1 MKRIKVI
8 SLRIQSA
15 AILAIIG
22 TLAASDRASAQT
34 PMYHLTDLGSINTN
48 PQTGQTISHAAGIN
62 SAGQVTGHSY
72 SGSSIHAARFTN
84 GLVED
89 LGAIPGGDRSY
100 GLGINDSGQVVGD
113 SQYDAVNGCCRH
125 AALFSNGTV
134 TDLGFLPGWGN
145 YSRAHGINQA
155 GEVVGYSGPNNP
167 TASPSPTRTRA
178 FIWDA
183 TNGMRDL
190 GTLGGGYS
198 KALSINNSSQVTGKA
213 GTPSG
218 GDHAFIWDAAGG
230 MRDIGTIA
238 GDFSVGNSIN
248 ANGHVVGKSSINTF
262 DNRDHAFLYDGAT
275 MHDLGSLGTG
285 HFFSDRSVAY
295 GINIHDH
302 VVGGTYRL
310 YTGGALYGIPFI
322 YRDGQMYDLS
332 TLVDASGTD
341 YQLGYATGINDAGQ
355 IAIDQSIKRSTG
367 EIRAVLLTPLG
378 SFTPTPTP
386 PPMTPTPTPTPCGPP
401 TNFANATSI
410 SIPAAGSQGMGGPY
424 PSNIVVA
431 GLAGNVARVTVKLN
445 NFNHAF
451 PDDVDILLVGPG
463 GQNAIILSDVGGA
476 PDAVSVILTLD
487 DAALDNLP
495 DASVLTSGTF
505 KPTNFT
511 GTGTE
516 TFSAPAPAP
525 SGGSALSVFNSTN
538 PNGTWSLY
546 VMDDQSTDAGGLA
559 GGWELNI
566 TTDTCGSSTP
576 TPAPTATPAA
586 TPTPASTPVPTPT
599 PPGASPTPTSTP
611 GATPTPTS
619 TQGATATPSAI
630 PSTTPGGT
638 PTPTTTPIF
647 TPTPSPIPATQALN
661 LSTRMRVQT
670 GDRVGIAGF
679 IIAGTAPKRVLVR
692 VLGPSLSK
700 FAVPNPLA
708 DPVLELHGPGSFS
721 TITNDNWRQTQ
732 ETEIQATGL
741 PPTHNLESAI
751 VATLTPGSYTAVAS
765 GANNT
770 SGVGLVEVYDL
781 NQGVASRLAN
791 LSTRAFVS
799 TGGNLVIAGFVLGG
813 ASNNDRIVVRGLGP
827 SLTAVGVANA
837 LADPTLELRD
847 SNGALLLANNNWQDN
862 PTQAAEL
869 NAAGL
874 APTNQLE
881 SGIAATLPPGA
892 YTALLLGLNDSA
904 GIGLVEVYDR
914 GAP

>member
-1 MKRIKVI
+1 MHLYRF
-8 SLRIQSA
+8 SRRTSQLLFL
-15 AILAIIG
+15 AILGIIG
-22 TLAASDRASAQT
+22 ASGRASAQT

-62 SAGQVTGHSY
+62 NAGQVTGHSY
-72 SGSSIHAARFTN
+72 SGSDIHAVRFTN
-84 GLVED
+84 GVVED

-113 SQYDAVNGCCRH
+113 SQYDSVNGCCRH

-155 GEVVGYSGPNNP
+155 GEVVGYSSSDNP

-190 GTLGGGYS
+190 GTLGGAGYS
-198 KALSINNSSQVTGKA
+198 KALSINNSGLVTGEA
-213 GTPSG
+213 RTATG
-218 GDHAFIWDAAGG
+218 GGSHAFIWDATAG

-262 DNRDHAFLYDGAT
+262 DNRDHAFLYDGTT
-275 MHDLGSLGTG
+275 MRDLGSLGTG

-310 YTGGALYGIPFI
+310 YTGGALYGVPFI

-332 TLVDASGTD
+332 TLVDASGDD

-355 IAIDQSIKRSTG
+355 IAINQSIKRSTN
-367 EIRAVLLTPLG
+367 EIHAVLLTPLG
-378 SFTPTPTP
+378 SITPTPTP

-401 TNFANATSI
+401 ANFANPTSI
-410 SIPAAGSQGMGGPY
+410 SVPAAGSMGVAAPY
-424 PSNIVVA
+424 PSNIGVA
-431 GLAGNVARVTVKLN
+431 ALTGNVAKVTIKLN
-445 NFNHAF
+445 NLNHVF
-451 PDDVDILLVGPG
+451 PDDVDMLLVGPG
-463 GQNAIILSDVGGA
+463 GQNAIIMADVGG
-476 PDAVSVILTLD
+476 PSDAVNVTLTLD
-487 DAALDNLP
+487 DAAPSSLP
-495 DASVLTSGTF
+495 DNTALMSGTF
-505 KPTNFT
+505 KPTNIAT
-511 GTGTE
+511 GDP
-516 TFSAPAPAP
+516 FPAPAPAP
-525 SGGSALSVFNSTN
+525 SGGSALSVFNGTN

-546 VMDDQSTDAGGLA
+546 VLDDESTDSGNLA

-576 TPAPTATPAA
+576 TPAPTATAAA

-599 PPGASPTPTSTP
+599 PAATSTP
-611 GATPTPTS
+611 ASTPAPTATPPIATPTPAATPTPTGTVS
-619 TQGATATPSAI
+619 PSATPAITPAPSATPSPA
-630 PSTTPGGT
+630 
-638 PTPTTTPIF
+638 
-647 TPTPSPIPATQALN
+647 PATQALN
-661 LSTRMRVQT
+661 LSTRMRVLT
-670 GDRVGIAGF
+670 GDSVGIAGF
-679 IIAGTAPKRVLVR
+679 IINGTAPKRVLVR
-692 VLGPSLSK
+692 ILGPSLSK
-700 FAVPNPLA
+700 FSVPNPLA
-708 DPVLELHGPGSFS
+708 DSVLELHGPVSFT

-732 ETEIQATGL
+732 EAEIQATGL

-781 NQGVASRLAN
+781 NQEVTSRLAN

-799 TGGNLVIAGFVLGG
+799 TGGNIVIAGFVLGG
-813 ASNNDRIVVRGLGP
+813 ASNDGKIVVRGLGP
-827 SLTAVGVANA
+827 SLTGVGVANA

-892 YTALLLGLNDSA
+892 YTALLLGLNDSD

-914 GAP
+914 GIL